1 MRAAVPTLAF
11 AIMSLFLAAS
21 VSGASAQGAD
31 TDPPGV
37 TVLTVTVAD
46 NVEGTF
52 MDRSGGRAHWA
63 NAGDRITID
72 VTFDEDVAT
81 SPAPTIVV
89 PGAHRTPT
97 AVDMVN
103 TADGN
108 DRSWSHTFTIDAA
121 DTGGF
126 TLTFTIV
133 ATDTATAPNTSPTSG
148 ADLINWQDITS
159 GNTASVLV
167 RANVLS
173 SAEFTGPMTILMKFV
188 DTIAADTVTT
198 SNLGVTAPDNTLTP
212 HDADTM
218 PDEITVSGVNRLTA
232 RNIEATL
239 SANAIPGVVYT
250 IAPTFANGPGT
261 PFDPTTCGAT
271 CELTYTQP
279 LVLSSAEFT
288 GSKTI
293 RMTFDDTIDMSTVT
307 TSNLGVTAPDNTLTP
322 HDADTLP
329 DVITVSSVAD
339 TTTMIVTA
347 TLGANAIPGITYTIA
362 PTFENSA
369 GTPFDPATCG
379 ATCTLTHM
387 SPFTLVNKIDSF
399 LYTIFLQSRADG
411 STVRASEFTVINLP
425 DSTTE
430 IPVIKLG
437 NGFVGPRASM
447 QDISHRL
454 DFSLEV
460 GIFGGLGPDETPTIR
475 YTSPATGGLVFGGTD
490 LGAGVW
496 EIVAVDKVGIGTID
510 ASVSPDGTTVSA
522 RFNAPVTI
530 LPDSVIKVFTE
541 RNSLGS
547 VAGSVGGSNLMVSQ
561 TNPNEV
567 IGTLPQRLKSGTYYP
582 EATRFGDGAT
592 PPNESSGSAGV
603 SLVDSP
609 APEISV
615 ALSTGDRT
623 TVVRLDEAVSGTLR
637 AADWSLAGMTSDGP
651 VTLEIQSVRAGEHS
665 TVDLLRSPTVELDS
679 ATEFTLRHA
688 SMLDAELTSLPG
700 ILFREPATLPAGQ
713 TALAD
718 SGGDTMDSD
727 PFTLDELMPVD
738 RTDMIP
744 LPKTVVDGTPMTLV
758 SATLD
763 SPTQVSA
770 TLSKS
775 VGDNIVLTASE
786 WTIGGG
792 ITFDSGVVIANG
804 ITLTRTQALDFTDLA
819 AGTALLY
826 TGSDTASNR
835 VVDASGLNVLRTGS
849 SVPLTDGIGPTAS
862 ASFGAPGVIN
872 VAFSEALASPE
883 TIAGLTYTVTEDSTA
898 VALSGPHEYN
908 PLTHTLELML
918 AGTATHRDVYTVTL
932 PSTGLADTFG
942 NALTTTT
949 ATATAPPFTAVTN
962 SPTSTTVSFFGAP
975 LTSGSLNLDQWI
987 VTDDDD
993 GDPET
998 SERRQISLLVLGTT
1012 SVIAGNS
1019 LLLPITKL
1027 DPSNTAT
1034 EMIITHAPLSSTGS
1048 TPNVRHSVSLLP
1060 PAPGQVLNPPG
1071 LPVPYHNA
1079 EAVDNVPPTYT
1090 AKTVSRTE
1098 TDITFSEA
1106 VLLPVARERAAGWKV
1121 GGYPASNA
1129 GSQPSDVLTLYHP
1142 ETASTGAT
1150 PLVTY
1155 TVPTGPDAPPGIVDP
1170 VGHALSAQAAR
1181 MAADGAPPTPVASF
1195 GAADTITVNFGEA
1208 MANAGTI
1215 DTLTY
1220 AVTRPDGDDA
1230 GGDPD
1235 AVPQAAGSP
1244 TYDTGTNTLTITLA
1258 SAATTGVKHT
1268 VSLPSTGLADAQG
1281 NAVTERSVSTAFG
1294 DAPPAAFTAR
1304 TTDSRIIAVTFPLQ
1318 PGGTLDPDDWTV
1330 TEVGTDR
1337 RVTAVSPATGA
1348 LEGPA
1353 DLLRRSIILKHD
1365 SLASTASTPTVTYTA
1380 TDGDLTYGATL
1391 LQTGQAVAA
1400 NDTAPPEIR
1409 AAVISTPTSLHV
1421 TFTEPVTFVEN
1432 IEDTFNPYVAG
1443 TEGTDND
1450 WVVQE
1455 DDGSPLTTPVGI
1467 QVLSAMRATQSTYTL
1482 SLGSPIVAD
1491 REYVVIPDGDIADMA
1506 EPANAVGAVESAMI
1520 TPADS
1525 FTAETQT
1532 LTTTKVTF
1540 DGSLGG
1546 TLDTRNWTVTE
1557 NDAASDAG
1565 NVALTTL
1572 SVATAVNGVATA
1584 TVATPAVPGG
1594 ASAQTPTIPPSPA
1607 ATELLITHDPLSSTA
1622 ATPSVMYVA
1631 GTLTDGGNAV
1641 LSYSTEASDGA
1652 PPALATGNSLH
1663 MTKKEMGTFKMDLA
1677 APARLNDNVW
1687 VNITVTEPLYVG
1699 STLIPLYNDNTNNN
1713 VAALGDAMFFTD
1725 TASPVTAS
1733 HMFRPHNSA
1742 PLQYNYSHTVTASSP
1757 EVDVTFS
1764 ITVRDA
1770 EGNEATFTHADL
1782 TTTATDTNGNAIA
1795 DAGYRVRIDRTP
1807 PTMVTDGDTR
1817 TTSPTTLTVKLSEN
1831 LPRSATVATT
1841 DWGVVD
1847 GTTAVTVTSAALNA
1861 ARDRVNIAYADADV
1875 DTGFEP
1881 TVTYMGTGLSDGA
1894 GHPLASGSTV
1904 MVPDKLVPSIDTVT
1918 FTSHTTVHVTFTE
1931 DVVLPATTAGWGITP
1946 DLGVASLT
1954 QPGSDH
1960 FVRMTLRDDA
1970 TVGETYVIR
1979 VGQVTDKAMVPN
1991 SLAANMMVTQEYV
2004 EVIPPA
2010 AYTATTHRAADST
2023 YIRIVFTSM
2032 VTGNIHLN
2040 EWFVGTARDGTGG
2053 TQASAFSV
2061 VCTSGGSPTVVSTPP
2076 FDITNI
2082 CSGTDTEPLTF
2093 YIGYDAQASDV
2104 TPHIAYRPV
2113 SGQTMPV
2120 LLASDGTPIAGRT
2133 TAIDG
2138 LPPLFTAKT
2147 VSPRSIEVT
2156 FDEDVTAAAGG
2167 PDASRWFHY
2176 ATTTTPPAL
2185 PTATELAAA
2194 VTAGTNFGTATLE
2207 GRTLTLTLAESTVI
2221 ASGWGTGDTTI
2232 TPPAL
2237 GYDVPASE
2245 QPDIL
2250 DASTAPNGLAANTA
2264 TNDIADDASLS
2275 AYPLTLTVADEASGS
2290 FTDRTGPNSQFAN
2303 VGDRITFYV
2312 MFSEDIVTSPAPMIT
2327 VPGTHRT
2334 NAPTAMGNNGDS
2346 NDRTWSHSFVV
2357 DAADDNAPFEFT
2369 IRATGANPAT
2379 DLELTQSHI
2388 TSGGNAVI
2396 DTVPPE
2402 LLYVLRPPSNAINND
2417 QQLVLTEPVHGTA
2430 MARSQGPDTEHTF
2443 GVVHNNMFT
2452 VPADAPVSTI
2462 KQLGIVTGANGPY
2475 SLTLTGLT
2483 DRADNPLVHMSGR
2496 EGGPFAVGSGGTLAV
2511 PELFTIP
2518 PAGTYT
2524 INARDGE
2531 RTRIELA
2538 DLPNDNT
2545 FVAEITV
2552 GVEGASVTLRPST
2565 VVEDFGDDDTDT
2577 SIAVVRLPPPA
2588 RDTEYVAATGADEE
2602 ETAANE
2608 AVARVLASRPP
2619 ATLVEFGKSGDAAPM
2634 TFDRPVAIRLL
2645 GAGAA
2650 VHAFWLSGADGLTVH
2665 SIPECESRDASE
2677 VPGEIGSG
2685 AIRLEECRVRD
2696 GGDLVIWTNHF
2707 TRFGATAPGVS
2718 GGGGDGC
2725 DDCTP
2730 PTLGVDSTG
2739 TRRVSQGFS
2748 YNGEAVDAEY
2758 YYTPMP
2764 LITVETGVENVA
2776 IIKVFEDT
2784 GPLNVRHVG
2793 LAFGLGRGQHFG
2805 ESSAEIRVSLPYGN
2819 GNATASVGGAVD
2831 TIDAETLR
2839 ASSEIGAC
2847 MAGSDAECRI
2857 VTIHHT
2863 FREPLDFDVVSTV
2876 VWDERRNSWQ
2886 NFFNHG
2892 VHVTG
2897 ESLNPSHGIEVNG
2910 GTLVL
2915 YPLIASNVDADGDGT
2930 YDYDTR
2936 HVTYMLDDEYRVYRI
2951 TPAGTYEPLRNLASL
2966 YHEIDESMY
2975 DEERATQH
2983 GWARGTDSFA
2993 ELIAYER
3000 AIAREHLH
3008 AMGVVPT
3015 APTAEPAHVVSSEPE
3030 DQQVYLERLRAK
3042 IAHEINLA
3050 ELELLEMY
3058 PAPQE

>member
-271 CELTYTQP
+271 CELTYTAP

-329 DVITVSSVAD
+329 DVITVSSVAR
-339 TTTMIVTA
+339 TTAMIVTA
-347 TLGANAIPGITYTIA
+347 TLSANAIHGVAYTIA

-387 SPFTLVNKIDSF
+387 SPFDRVEKIGEGFYKVVLRSAA
-399 LYTIFLQSRADG
+399 TG
-411 STVRASEFTVINLP
+411 STIRASEFTIINLP
-425 DSTTE
+425 DSTRE
-430 IPVIKLG
+430 IPVTELG
-437 NGFVGPRASM
+437 NPFTPPRGPTETLTERQDFDLRVASS
-447 QDISHRL
+447 D
-454 DFSLEV
+454 V
-460 GIFGGLGPDETPTIR
+460 LGPDETPTIR

-496 EIVAVDKVGIGTID
+496 EIVALDKVGIGTIS
-510 ASVSPDGTTVSA
+510 ASVSRDGTTVSA

-530 LPDSVIKVFTE
+530 LPDSVIKVYTE
-541 RNSLGS
+541 RLSRGS
-547 VAGSVGGSNLMVSQ
+547 VAGSVGGSNLMVSP

-567 IGTLPQRLKSGTYYP
+567 VGTLPQRLKSAEYYP
-582 EATRFGDGAT
+582 EATQFGDGAT
-592 PPNESSGSAGV
+592 PPNRSSGSGGI

-637 AADWSLAGMTSDGP
+637 AADWSLQGTTSDGP

-679 ATEFTLRHA
+679 ATAFTLRHA
-688 SMLDAELTSLPG
+688 SMLDAKLTSLPG

-738 RTDMIP
+738 RIDMIP
-744 LPKTVVDGTPMTLV
+744 PPKTVVDGTPMTLV

-775 VGDNIVLTASE
+775 VDTNIALTGSE

-792 ITFDSGVVIANG
+792 ITFDTGVVIANT
-804 ITLTRTQALDFTDLA
+804 ITLTRTQALDFTHLG

-835 VVDASGLNVLRTGS
+835 VVDASGLVVLRTGS

-862 ASFGAPGVIN
+862 ASFGTSSVIK
-872 VAFSEALASPE
+872 VTFSEELASPE
-883 TIAGLTYTVTEDSTA
+883 TIAGLTYTASKKPSTNDFGVLGPTETVT
-898 VALSGPHEYN
+898 LSGSHEYN
-908 PLTHTLELML
+908 PATRTLELML
-918 AGTATHRDVYTVTL
+918 TDPALRYDEYTVTL
-932 PSTGLADTFG
+932 PSSGLADTSG
-942 NALTTTT
+942 NALT
-949 ATATAPPFTAVTN
+949 ATSVVTRAPPFTAVTN

-975 LTSGSLNLDQWI
+975 SDILNVGQWV

-993 GDPET
+993 GDSMT
-998 SERRQISLLVLGTT
+998 SEDRQVTTIVLGTK
-1012 SVIAGNS
+1012 SASRLHGQALIAALG
-1019 LLLPITKL
+1019 T
-1027 DPSNTAT
+1027 NTAT
-1034 EMIITHAPLSSTGS
+1034 EMTITHAPLSSTGS
-1048 TPNVRHSVSLLP
+1048 TPAVRHNISIGFV
-1060 PAPGQVLNPPG
+1060 ANPLG
-1071 LPVPYHNA
+1071 L
-1079 EAVDNVPPTYT
+1079 NVPHFTAESVDAVRPTYT

-1098 TDITFSEA
+1098 TDVSFSEA
-1106 VLLPVARERAAGWKV
+1106 VVLPAVGSRAAGWTV
-1121 GGYPASNA
+1121 GGFGASAA
-1129 GSQPSDVLTLYHP
+1129 GSQLNGALTLTHP
-1142 ETASTGAT
+1142 DTGSTAAM
-1150 PLVTY
+1150 PVVAY
-1155 TVPTGPDAPPGIVDP
+1155 TVPTGDSAPPGIVDLADKTLNAMP
-1170 VGHALSAQAAR
+1170 APQAT
-1181 MAADGAPPTPVASF
+1181 DGTPPAPVASF
-1195 GAADTITVNFGEA
+1195 SADNMITVNFGES
-1208 MANAGTI
+1208 MANAETI
-1215 DTLTY
+1215 AGLAYT
-1220 AVTRPDGDDA
+1220 VTMPDGSDD
-1230 GGDPD
+1230 GDAPD
-1235 AVPQAAGSP
+1235 TVPQTTGSP

-1258 SAATTGVKHT
+1258 SNAVNGIEHT
-1268 VSLPSTGLADAQG
+1268 VILPSTGLADAQG
-1281 NAVTERSVSTAFG
+1281 NAVTERSVSAANG
-1294 DAPPAAFTAR
+1294 DAPPAVFTAR
-1304 TTDSRIIAVTFPLQ
+1304 TLDSDSIAVTFPSR
-1318 PGGTLDPDDWTV
+1318 PTGTLDADDWTV
-1330 TEVGTDR
+1330 SEDGTDR
-1337 RVTAVSPATGA
+1337 MVMAVTSAIGIFEDMEVLA
-1348 LEGPA
+1348 
-1353 DLLRRSIILKHD
+1353 RSYVLTHVG
-1365 SLASTASTPTVTYTA
+1365 LASTASTPKVTYSSA
-1380 TDGDLTYGATL
+1380 SGDLYYGSTPVP
-1391 LQTGQAVAA
+1391 TGQAVAA
-1400 NDTAPPEIR
+1400 DTAPPEIR
-1409 AAVISTPTSLHV
+1409 AAVISLQTSLHV

-1432 IEDTFNPYVAG
+1432 TEGTSSPYVAAI
-1443 TEGTDND
+1443 EGTDND
-1450 WVVQE
+1450 WVVEQE
-1455 DDGSPLTTPVGI
+1455 GSISVTPVGI
-1467 QVLSAMRATQSTYTL
+1467 QVLSAVRSSPLTYTL
-1482 SLGSPIVAD
+1482 TLGSPIVAGT
-1491 REYVVIPDGDIADMA
+1491 EYTVIPDYDIADMA
-1506 EPANAVGAVESAMI
+1506 EPANAVGAEESSMI

-1532 LTTTKVTF
+1532 LTTTRVTF

-1572 SVATAVNGVATA
+1572 SVATVVTSGTVTA
-1584 TVATPAVPGG
+1584 TPETSAGAGDAVTPSIPSSPAV
-1594 ASAQTPTIPPSPA
+1594 
-1607 ATELLITHDPLSSTA
+1607 TELLITHGPLSSTA

-1631 GTLTDGGNAV
+1631 GTLTDGVNAV

-1652 PPALATGNSLH
+1652 PPELAAGNSLH

-1687 VNITVTEPLYVG
+1687 VNVTVTEPLYVG
-1699 STLIPLYNDNTNNN
+1699 NTLIPLYNDNTNNN

-1725 TASPVTAS
+1725 SASPVTAS

-1770 EGNEATFTHADL
+1770 EGNAATFTHADL
-1782 TTTATDTNGNAIA
+1782 TTRATNADGSSIA
-1795 DAGYRVRIDRTP
+1795 GAGYRVSIDRTP
-1807 PTMVTDGDTR
+1807 PTMLTDADTG
-1817 TTSPTTLTVKLSEN
+1817 TTSATTLTVKLSEN
-1831 LPRSATVATT
+1831 LPRSATVGSA
-1841 DWGVVD
+1841 DWGVAE
-1847 GTTAVTVTSAALNA
+1847 GTTAVTVTSAALNS
-1861 ARDRVNIAYADADV
+1861 ARDRVDIAYADADV
-1875 DTGFEP
+1875 DTSFAP

-1894 GHPLASGSTV
+1894 GNPLATGSSV
-1904 MVPDKLVPSIDTVT
+1904 IVPDRLVPSIDTVT

-2023 YIRIVFTSM
+2023 YVRIVFTSM
-2032 VTGNIHLN
+2032 VTGNINLD

-2061 VCTSGGSPTVVSTPP
+2061 VCTSGGAPTVVSTPP
-2076 FDITNI
+2076 FDITSI

-2093 YIGYDAQASDV
+2093 YIGYDAQASDA

-2167 PDASRWFHY
+2167 PDASRWYHY

-2194 VTAGTNFGTATLE
+2194 VTAGTNFGTAELV

-2237 GYDVPASE
+2237 GYDVPASMM
-2245 QPDIL
+2245 PDIL

-2264 TNDIADDASLS
+2264 TNDIADDAPLS
-2275 AYPLTLTVADEASGS
+2275 AYPLTLTVANEASGS
-2290 FTDRTGPNSQFAN
+2290 FTDRTGPNSQHAN
-2303 VGDRITFYV
+2303 VGDRITLDV
-2312 MFSEDIVTSPAPMIT
+2312 TFSEDIVTSPAPMIT

-2334 NAPTAMGNNGDS
+2334 SAPTAMGNNGDTD
-2346 NDRTWSHSFVV
+2346 DRTWSHSFVV
-2357 DAADDNAPFEFT
+2357 DAADDNAPLEFA

-2379 DLELTQSHI
+2379 DVELTQSHI

-2402 LLYVLRPPSNAINND
+2402 LLHVLRPPGNTH
-2417 QQLVLTEPVHGTA
+2417 QLTIYTEPVHGTA
-2430 MARSQGPDTEHTF
+2430 AEILSVGPDTAEFFGPRHTF
-2443 GVVHNNMFT
+2443 EPNI
-2452 VPADAPVSTI
+2452 PADAPVHTI
-2462 KQLGIVTGANGPY
+2462 RQTHQRVLNGPF
-2475 SLTLTGLT
+2475 TLSITGLF
-2483 DRADNPLVHMSGR
+2483 DRADNPLVPVSSIPAPLV
-2496 EGGPFAVGSGGTLAV
+2496 ETGGTITV
-2511 PELFTIP
+2511 PELFTV
-2518 PAGTYT
+2518 PATGTYT
-2524 INARDGE
+2524 IKALGE
-2531 RTRIELA
+2531 RGELGESTTIVLSE
-2538 DLPNDNT
+2538 LPSDT
-2545 FVAEITV
+2545 LAGTITV
-2552 GVEGASVTLRPST
+2552 NVDGATVTLPQAT
-2565 VVEDFGDDDTDT
+2565 VVEDFGDDDADE
-2577 SIAVVRLPPPA
+2577 SVVVVRLPPPA

-2608 AVARVLASRPP
+2608 AVTRVLASRPP

-2707 TRFGATAPGVS
+2707 TRFGATQAGVS

-2748 YNGEAVDAEY
+2748 YNGETVDAEY

-2897 ESLNPSHGIEVNG
+2897 ESLNPSHGIEVND

-3015 APTAEPAHVVSSEPE
+3015 APAAAPAHVVSSEPE
-3030 DQQVYLERLRAK
+3030 DQQVYLDRLRAK

-3058 PAPQE
+3058 PAPPPE

>member
-21 VSGASAQGAD
+21 VSGATAQTAD

-46 NVEGTF
+46 NTGSSFV
-52 MDRSGGRAHWA
+52 DRTGGLAHWA

-103 TADGN
+103 TADSN
-108 DRSWSHTFTIDAA
+108 DRSWRHTFTIDAA

-133 ATDTATAPNTSPTSG
+133 ARDTATPPNVSPTSG
-148 ADLINWQDITS
+148 ANLINWQDTTS
-159 GNTASVLV
+159 GSTANVLV

-173 SAEFTGPMTILMKFV
+173 SAEFTGPRTILMKFV
-188 DTIAADTVTT
+188 DTIATDTATT
-198 SNLGVTAPDNTLTP
+198 SNMAVTAPDNTLTP

-218 PDEITVSGVNRLTA
+218 PDVITVSSVSRSTA
-232 RNIEATL
+232 RNVEATL
-239 SANAIPGVVYT
+239 SADAIPGVVYT

-261 PFDPTTCGAT
+261 PFDPATCGAT
-271 CELTYTQP
+271 CELTHTPP

-293 RMTFDDTIDMSTVT
+293 RMTFDDTIDMSTAT

-329 DVITVSSVAD
+329 DVITVSSVAR
-339 TTTMIVTA
+339 TTAMIVTA
-347 TLGANAIPGITYTIA
+347 TLGANAIPGVVYTIA

-369 GTPFDPATCG
+369 GTPFDPATCA
-379 ATCTLTHM
+379 ATCTLTHTP
-387 SPFTLVNKIDSF
+387 PFRVDKTGDTSYFAVLK
-399 LYTIFLQSRADG
+399 SRADG
-411 STVRASEFTVINLP
+411 STIRASEFVIINLP
-425 DSTTE
+425 DSTRE
-430 IPVIKLG
+430 IPVTA
-437 NGFVGPRASM
+437 VGHPFSSAGRGVTSTI
-447 QDISHRL
+447 DNRL
-454 DFSLEV
+454 DFDIRVAFS
-460 GIFGGLGPDETPTIR
+460 GALGPDETPTIR
-475 YTSPATGGLVFGGTD
+475 YTSPATGGLAFGGTD

-496 EIVAVDKVGIGTID
+496 DIVAVDKESITTF
-510 ASVSPDGTTVSA
+510 APSVSSDGTSVRVTFSG
-522 RFNAPVTI
+522 PVTV
-530 LPDSVIKVFTE
+530 LPESVIHVHTAA
-541 RNSLGS
+541 GTTGP
-547 VAGSVGGSNLMVSQ
+547 VAGSVGGSNLMVSP

-567 IGTLPQRLKSGTYYP
+567 VGTLPQRLKSGEYIP
-582 EATRFGDGAT
+582 DAQNFADRAT
-592 PPNESSGSAGV
+592 PPNQSAGKSGISV
-603 SLVDSP
+603 VNSP

-615 ALSTGDRT
+615 ALLTGDRT

-651 VTLEIQSVRAGEHS
+651 VTVEIQSVRAGEHS
-665 TVDLLRSPTVELDS
+665 TVDLLRSPTVELSS
-679 ATEFTLRHA
+679 ATAFTLRHE
-688 SMLDAELTSLPG
+688 SISNLDLTSMPG
-700 ILFREPATLPAGQ
+700 IMFAKPATLLAGQ

-718 SGGDTMDSD
+718 SGGDPMDTD
-727 PFTLDELMPVD
+727 PFTLDELMLVD
-738 RTDMIP
+738 RTREIP
-744 LPKTVVDGTPMTLV
+744 PPKTVVDGTPMTLV

-775 VGDNIVLTASE
+775 VDANIVLTGSE

-792 ITFDSGVVIANG
+792 ITFDSGHVAADR

-835 VVDASGLNVLRTGS
+835 VVDASGRNVLRTGS

-898 VALSGPHEYN
+898 VTLSGPHEYN
-908 PLTHTLELML
+908 PHTHTLELML
-918 AGTATHRDVYTVTL
+918 AGTATHRDVYAVAL
-932 PSTGLADTFG
+932 PSTGLADTSG

-949 ATATAPPFTAVTN
+949 VMATAPPFTAVTN
-962 SPTSTTVSFFGAP
+962 SPTSTTVSFFGPP
-975 LTSGSLNLDQWI
+975 LTSGFLNLGHWI

-993 GDPET
+993 GDPQT
-998 SERRQISLLVLGTT
+998 SERRQISSLMLGTA
-1012 SVIAGNS
+1012 SVFVAQS
-1019 LLLPITKL
+1019 QLLPTIKL
-1027 DPSNTAT
+1027 SPSNTAT
-1034 EMIITHAPLSSTGS
+1034 EMTITHAPLSSTGS
-1048 TPNVRHSVSLLP
+1048 TPNVRHNLIPQIGLP
-1060 PAPGQVLNPPG
+1060 PGVSGTPSAIQG
-1071 LPVPYHNA
+1071 LSVPYHDA
-1079 EAVDNVPPTYT
+1079 EAVDNMPPTYT
-1090 AKTVSRTE
+1090 AKTVSRTG

-1106 VLLPVARERAAGWKV
+1106 VVLPVAGERAAGWQV
-1121 GGYPASNA
+1121 GVHQASHA
-1129 GSQPSDVLTLYHP
+1129 GSQPSGALTLYHAD
-1142 ETASTGAT
+1142 TASTGAT
-1150 PLVTY
+1150 PPVTY
-1155 TVPTGPDAPPGIVDP
+1155 TVPTGSNAPPGIVDT
-1170 VGHALSAQAAR
+1170 VGNALSALVAR

-1208 MANAGTI
+1208 MANTGTI

-1220 AVTRPDGDDA
+1220 AVTVPDGDDA
-1230 GGDPD
+1230 GSDPD
-1235 AVPQAAGSP
+1235 TVTPAAGSP
-1244 TYDTGTNTLTITLA
+1244 AYNAGTNTLTITLA
-1258 SAATTGVKHT
+1258 SAATTGVEHT

-1281 NAVTERSVSTAFG
+1281 NAVTERSVSAAFG

-1304 TTDSRIIAVTFPLQ
+1304 TIDSRTIAVTFPLQ
-1318 PGGTLDPDDWTV
+1318 PGGTLDADDWAV
-1330 TEVGTDR
+1330 TEAGTDR
-1337 RVTAVSPATGA
+1337 RVTAVSAATGT

-1353 DLLRRSIILKHD
+1353 ELLRRSIILTHD
-1365 SLASTASTPTVTYTA
+1365 GLASTASTPKVTYTA
-1380 TDGDLTYGATL
+1380 TDGDLTYGVTVLTTSQAT
-1391 LQTGQAVAA
+1391 AA
-1400 NDTAPPEIR
+1400 DTAPPEIR
-1409 AAVISTPTSLHV
+1409 AAVITTPTSLHV

-1432 IEDTFNPYVAG
+1432 IEGTSNPYVAG
-1443 TEGTDND
+1443 TEGTDNN

-1455 DDGSPLTTPVGI
+1455 DDGSPSTSPVGI
-1467 QVLSAMRATQSTYTL
+1467 QVLSAMRETLSTYTL
-1482 SLGSPIVAD
+1482 SLGSAIMAD
-1491 REYVVIPDGDIADMA
+1491 REYTVIPDYDIADMA
-1506 EPANAVGAVESAMI
+1506 EPANAVGAEESAMI
-1520 TPADS
+1520 TTADS

-1532 LTTTKVTF
+1532 LTTTRVTF

-1546 TLDTRNWTVTE
+1546 TLDTMNWTVTE

-1565 NVALTTL
+1565 NVALDI
-1572 SVATAVNGVATA
+1572 SRVE
-1584 TVATPAVPGG
+1584 TVATSGKVTATPETSAGAGDAVTPAIPSSPAV
-1594 ASAQTPTIPPSPA
+1594 
-1607 ATELLITHDPLSSTA
+1607 TELLITHGPLSSTA

-1631 GTLTDGGNAV
+1631 GTLTDGVNAV
-1641 LSYSTEASDGA
+1641 LSYSTEAGDGA
-1652 PPALATGNSLH
+1652 PPALAARDSLH
-1663 MTKKEMGTFKMDLA
+1663 MRKQASTPSNSPYLA
-1677 APARLNDNVW
+1677 NPARLNDNVW
-1687 VNITVTEPLYVG
+1687 VVITVTEPLYVG
-1699 STLIPLYNDNTNNN
+1699 STLIPVSATVSNT
-1713 VAALGDAMFFTD
+1713 AALGTAMFFTD
-1725 TASPVTAS
+1725 SGSPVTS
-1733 HMFRPHNSA
+1733 TSVFRPDQAN
-1742 PLQYNYSHTVTASSP
+1742 PLRYIYSHSVTSSSP
-1757 EVDVTFS
+1757 EGDVTFS
-1764 ITVRDA
+1764 ITVTDA
-1770 EGNEATFTHADL
+1770 EGSAATFTHADL
-1782 TTTATDTNGNAIA
+1782 TTRATNADGSSIA
-1795 DAGYRVRIDRTP
+1795 GAGYRVSIDRTP
-1807 PTMVTDGDTR
+1807 PTMLTDADTR
-1817 TTSPTTLTVKLSEN
+1817 TTSATSLTVKLSEN
-1831 LPRSATVATT
+1831 LPRSATVGSA
-1841 DWGVVD
+1841 DWGVAE
-1847 GTTAVTVTSAALNA
+1847 GTTTVTVTSATLNS
-1861 ARDRVNIAYADADV
+1861 ARDLVTIAYADADV
-1875 DTGFEP
+1875 DTSFAP
-1881 TVTYMGTGLSDGA
+1881 TVTYMGSGLSDGA
-1894 GHPLASGSTV
+1894 GNPLASGSTV
-1904 MVPDKLVPSIDTVT
+1904 MVPDRLVPSIVSVT
-1918 FTSHTTVHVTFTE
+1918 FHSLRTVHVTFTE
-1931 DVVLPATTAGWGITP
+1931 GVELPSTTAGWSIRP
-1946 DLGVASLT
+1946 DLGVDSLT
-1954 QPGSDH
+1954 QPGSDN
-1960 FVRMTLRDDA
+1960 FVRMNLGSDA
-1970 TVGETYVIR
+1970 TLGATYMIR
-1979 VGQVTDKAMVPN
+1979 LGQVTDKATAPN
-1991 SLAANMMVTQEYV
+1991 ALAAGTQVTQEYL
-2004 EVIPPA
+2004 EIIPPA

-2023 YIRIVFTSM
+2023 YVRIVFTST
-2032 VTGNIHLN
+2032 VTGNIHLD

-2053 TQASAFSV
+2053 TQATAFSA
-2061 VCTSGGSPTVVSTPP
+2061 VCTSGGAPAAVSATP
-2076 FDITNI
+2076 FDITSI

-2093 YIGYDAQASDV
+2093 YIGYDAQASDA
-2104 TPHIAYRPV
+2104 TPHIAYRPA

-2167 PDASRWFHY
+2167 PDASRWYHY
-2176 ATTTTPPAL
+2176 ATATTPPAL
-2185 PTATELAAA
+2185 PTATELASA
-2194 VTAGTNFGTATLE
+2194 VTEGTDFGTAELV

-2221 ASGWGTGDTTI
+2221 ASGWGTGDTTV

-2237 GYDVPASE
+2237 GYDVPASMMS
-2245 QPDIL
+2245 DIL
-2250 DASTAPNGLAANTA
+2250 DTSAAANGLAANTA
-2264 TNDIADDASLS
+2264 TNDIADDAPLS

-2290 FTDRTGPNSQFAN
+2290 FTDRTGPNSQYAN
-2303 VGDRITFYV
+2303 AGDRITLDV
-2312 MFSEDIVTSPAPMIT
+2312 TFSEDIVTSPAPTIT

-2334 NAPTAMGNNGDS
+2334 SAPTAMGNAGDTD
-2346 NDRTWSHSFVV
+2346 DRTWSHSFVV

-2379 DLELTQSHI
+2379 DVELTQSDI

-2402 LLYVLRPPSNAINND
+2402 FLQVFRPPGNTH
-2417 QQLVLTEPVHGTA
+2417 QLTIYTEPVHGVA
-2430 MARSQGPDTEHTF
+2430 SIVSSGSIGQVHTF
-2443 GVVHNNMFT
+2443 
-2452 VPADAPVSTI
+2452 
-2462 KQLGIVTGANGPY
+2462 
-2475 SLTLTGLT
+2475 TLTIAPEAATHTIRQVHSRVNFGPFTISISGLT
-2483 DRADNPLVHMSGR
+2483 DRAGNPLVPVPTMQAPLV
-2496 EGGPFAVGSGGTLAV
+2496 EAGGTLSALELTVPATGEYTIEAV
-2511 PELFTIP
+2511 GEERGELGESTRIILSSLP
-2518 PAGTYT
+2518 SDTLAGT
-2524 INARDGE
+2524 
-2531 RTRIELA
+2531 
-2538 DLPNDNT
+2538 
-2545 FVAEITV
+2545 ITV
-2552 GVEGASVTLRPST
+2552 NVDGATVTLRQST
-2565 VVEDFGDDDTDT
+2565 VVEDFGDVDTDE
-2577 SIAVVRLPPPA
+2577 SIAVARLPPPA
-2588 RDTEYVAATGADEE
+2588 RGTEYVAAEGTDE

-2608 AVARVLASRPP
+2608 AVTRVLSSRPP
-2619 ATLVEFGKSGDAAPM
+2619 AILVEFGKSGDATPM

-2650 VHAFWLSGADGLTVH
+2650 AHAFWLSGADALTVH
-2665 SIPECESRDASE
+2665 SIPECESFDDSG
-2677 VPGEIGSG
+2677 VPRGIGSG
-2685 AIRLEECRVRD
+2685 AIELRECRVRD

-2707 TRFGATAPGVS
+2707 TRFGATQAGS
-2718 GGGGDGC
+2718 GGGGGGDGC

-2805 ESSAEIRVSLPYGN
+2805 ESGAEIRVSLPYGN

-2847 MAGSDAECRI
+2847 MPGSEAECRI

-2863 FREPLDFDVVSTV
+2863 FREPLNFDVVSTV

-2910 GTLVL
+2910 GALVL

-2975 DEERATQH
+2975 EEDRATQH

-2993 ELIAYER
+2993 ELIASER
-3000 AIAREHLH
+3000 AIAEEHLR
-3008 AMGVVPT
+3008 AMGV
-3015 APTAEPAHVVSSEPE
+3015 APAAPAAEPAYVASPEPE
-3030 DQQVYLERLRAK
+3030 DQKEYLERLRAK

-3050 ELELLEMY
+3050 ELALLEMY
-3058 PAPQE
+3058 PAPPPE

>member
-31 TDPPGV
+31 TTPPGV

-46 NVEGTF
+46 NTGSSFV
-52 MDRSGGRAHWA
+52 DRTGGRAHWA

-103 TADGN
+103 TPDSN
-108 DRSWSHTFTIDAA
+108 DRSWRHTFTIDAA

-133 ATDTATAPNTSPTSG
+133 ATDTATPPNTSPTSG
-148 ADLINWQDITS
+148 ANLINWQDTTS
-159 GNTASVLV
+159 GSTANVLV
-167 RANVLS
+167 RANVLN
-173 SAEFTGPMTILMKFV
+173 SAEFTGPRAILMKFV
-188 DTIAADTVTT
+188 DTIATDTVTT

-218 PDEITVSGVNRLTA
+218 PDVITVSSVSRITA
-232 RNIEATL
+232 RNIEAML
-239 SANAIPGVVYT
+239 SVDAIPGVVYT
-250 IAPTFANGPGT
+250 IAPTFANSPGT
-261 PFDPTTCGAT
+261 PFDPATCGTT
-271 CELTYTQP
+271 CELTYTAP

-329 DVITVSSVAD
+329 DVITVSSVAR
-339 TTTMIVTA
+339 TSAMIVTA
-347 TLGANAIPGITYTIA
+347 TLGANAINGVVYTIA

-369 GTPFDPATCG
+369 GTTFDPTTCA

-387 SPFTLVNKIDSF
+387 SPFDRVDKTGDDSYQVF
-399 LYTIFLQSRADG
+399 LRSAATG
-411 STVRASEFTVINLP
+411 STIRASEFVVINLP

-430 IPVIKLG
+430 LPVERLG
-437 NGFVGPRASM
+437 NFFAGGLGPTSTL
-447 QDISHRL
+447 SNRL
-454 DFSLEV
+454 DFELRTFYPSGV
-460 GIFGGLGPDETPTIR
+460 LGPDETPTIR
-475 YTSPATGGLVFGGTD
+475 YTSPATGGLMFGGTD

-496 EIVAVDKVGIGTID
+496 EIVAADKIGIRSLGPT
-510 ASVSPDGTTVSA
+510 VSRDGTTVTA
-522 RFNAPVTI
+522 RFDAPVTI
-530 LPDSVIKVFTE
+530 LPQSQITVFTG
-541 RNSLGS
+541 RSATGP
-547 VAGSVGGSNLMVSQ
+547 VAGSVGGSNLMVSP

-567 IGTLPQRLKSGTYYP
+567 TGTLPQRLKSGEYFP
-582 EATRFGDGAT
+582 DATRFGDGAT
-592 PPNESSGSAGV
+592 PPNESTGTSGNSFV
-603 SLVDSP
+603 VSP

-637 AADWSLAGMTSDGP
+637 AADWSLQGTTSDGP

-679 ATEFTLRHA
+679 ATAFTLRHM
-688 SMLDAELTSLPG
+688 SMLDAKLTSLPG
-700 ILFREPATLPAGQ
+700 ILFAKPATLLAGQ

-727 PFTLDELMPVD
+727 PFTLAELMLVD
-738 RTDMIP
+738 PNDPIP
-744 LPKTVVDGTPMTLV
+744 PPKTVVDGTPMTLV

-1129 GSQPSDVLTLYHP
+1129 GSQPSGVLTLYHP

-1155 TVPTGPDAPPGIVDP
+1155 TVPTGSDAPPGIVDP
-1170 VGHALSAQAAR
+1170 VGHALSAQVAR

-1230 GGDPD
+1230 GSDPD

-1244 TYDTGTNTLTITLA
+1244 TYDAGTNTLTITLA
-1258 SAATTGVKHT
+1258 SAATLGVEHT
-1268 VSLPSTGLADAQG
+1268 VSLPSTGLADAQD

-1353 DLLRRSIILKHD
+1353 ELLRRSIILKHD

-1380 TDGDLTYGATL
+1380 TDGDLTYGATV

-1400 NDTAPPEIR
+1400 DTAPPEIR
-1409 AAVISTPTSLHV
+1409 SAVISLQTSLHV
-1421 TFTEPVTFVEN
+1421 TFTEPVTFVANTEG
-1432 IEDTFNPYVAG
+1432 TSNPYVAAV
-1443 TEGTDND
+1443 EGTDND

-1467 QVLSAMRATQSTYTL
+1467 QVLSAVRSSPLTYTL

-1520 TPADS
+1520 TPANS

-1532 LTTTKVTF
+1532 LTTTRVTF
-1540 DGSLGG
+1540 DGGSLGG
-1546 TLDTRNWTVTE
+1546 TLDTMNWTVTE
-1557 NDAASDAG
+1557 NDIAG
-1565 NVALTTL
+1565 SADVELGI
-1572 SVATAVNGVATA
+1572 SRVA
-1584 TVATPAVPGG
+1584 TVATSGRVTATPETSAGAGDAVTPAIPSSPAV
-1594 ASAQTPTIPPSPA
+1594 
-1607 ATELLITHDPLSSTA
+1607 TELLITHGPLSSTA
-1622 ATPSVMYVA
+1622 ATPSVTYVA
-1631 GTLTDGGNAV
+1631 GDLTEGGATV
-1641 LSYSTEASDGA
+1641 LSFTTEAGDGA
-1652 PPALATGNSLH
+1652 PPALASGDSLF
-1663 MTKKEMGTFKMDLA
+1663 MRAQENAPNTAGFAKPALLA
-1677 APARLNDNVW
+1677 ENVW
-1687 VNITVTEPLYVG
+1687 VIGIFTEPLYVG
-1699 STLIPLYNDNTNNN
+1699 STAILTTSESYDPARATITLFPGESSST
-1713 VAALGDAMFFTD
+1713 
-1725 TASPVTAS
+1725 TASAAGGLKRSAS
-1733 HMFRPHNSA
+1733 SDPTRY
-1742 PLQYNYSHTVTASSP
+1742 QYNYSHTVTGTSP
-1757 EVDVTFS
+1757 EVDVTFTL
-1764 ITVRDA
+1764 TVTDA
-1770 EGNEATFTHADL
+1770 EGNMATYTHDNL
-1782 TTTATDTNGNAIA
+1782 TTGATNADGSSIA
-1795 DAGYRVRIDRTP
+1795 GAGYRVSIDRTP
-1807 PTMVTDGDTR
+1807 PTMLTDGDTR
-1817 TTSPTTLTVKLSEN
+1817 TTSATSLTVKLSEN
-1831 LPRSATVATT
+1831 LPRSATVAPAN
-1841 DWGVVD
+1841 WGVAE
-1847 GTTAVTVTSAALNA
+1847 GTTAVTVTSAVLNS
-1861 ARDRVNIAYADADV
+1861 ARDLVTIGYADADV
-1875 DTGFEP
+1875 DTGFAP

-1894 GHPLASGSTV
+1894 GNPLASGSTV
-1904 MVPDKLVPSIDTVT
+1904 IVPDRLVPSIDTVR
-1918 FTSHTTVHVTFTE
+1918 FHSHTTVHVTFTE
-1931 DVVLPATTAGWGITP
+1931 DVELPSSSAGWSISPG
-1946 DLGVASLT
+1946 LGTVSLT
-1954 QPGSDH
+1954 QPGSDR
-1960 FVRMTLRDDA
+1960 FIRMNLENPA
-1970 TVGETYVIR
+1970 TIGDTYMIR
-1979 VGQVTDKAMVPN
+1979 LGQVTDKATAPN
-1991 SLAANMMVTQEYV
+1991 SLAAGTQVTQEYL
-2004 EVIPPA
+2004 EIIPPA
-2010 AYTATTHRAADST
+2010 AYTATTHRVADST
-2023 YIRIVFTSM
+2023 YVRIVFTSM
-2032 VTGNIHLN
+2032 VTGNINLD

-2053 TQASAFSV
+2053 TQASAFSA
-2061 VCTSGGSPTVVSTPP
+2061 VCTSGGAPTAVSATP
-2076 FDITNI
+2076 FDITSI

-2093 YIGYDAQASDV
+2093 YIGYDAQASDA
-2104 TPHIAYRPV
+2104 TPHIAYRPA

-2120 LLASDGTPIAGRT
+2120 LLASDGSPIAGRT

-2167 PDASRWFHY
+2167 PDASRWYHY
-2176 ATTTTPPAL
+2176 ATATTSPAL

-2194 VTAGTNFGTATLE
+2194 VTAGTNFGTAELD

-2221 ASGWGTGDTTI
+2221 TSGWGTGDTTI

-2237 GYDVPASE
+2237 GYDVPSSE

-2250 DASTAPNGLAANTA
+2250 DTSTAPNGLAANTA
-2264 TNDIADDASLS
+2264 TNDIADDAPLS

-2290 FTDRTGPNSQFAN
+2290 FTDRTGATSQYAN
-2303 VGDRITFYV
+2303 VGDRITFEV
-2312 MFSEDIVTSPAPMIT
+2312 TFSEDIVTSPAPTIT

-2334 NAPTAMGNNGDS
+2334 NAPTAMNNAGDTD
-2346 NDRTWSHSFVV
+2346 DRTWSHSFVV
-2357 DAADDNAPFEFT
+2357 DAADDNAPLEFA

-2379 DLELTQSHI
+2379 ALELTQSDI

-2396 DTVPPE
+2396 DTEPPE
-2402 LLYVLRPPSNAINND
+2402 FLQVFRPPGNTH
-2417 QQLVLTEPVHGTA
+2417 QLTIYTEPVHGVASIVSTG
-2430 MARSQGPDTEHTF
+2430 SLGQVHTF
-2443 GVVHNNMFT
+2443 
-2452 VPADAPVSTI
+2452 
-2462 KQLGIVTGANGPY
+2462 
-2475 SLTLTGLT
+2475 TLTIAPEAATHTIRQDHSRVNFGPFTISISGLT
-2483 DRADNPLVHMSGR
+2483 DRAGNPLVPVPTMQAPLV
-2496 EGGPFAVGSGGTLAV
+2496 EAGGTLSALELTVPATGEYTIEAV
-2511 PELFTIP
+2511 GEERGELGESTRIILSSLP
-2518 PAGTYT
+2518 SDTLAGT
-2524 INARDGE
+2524 
-2531 RTRIELA
+2531 
-2538 DLPNDNT
+2538 
-2545 FVAEITV
+2545 ITV
-2552 GVEGASVTLRPST
+2552 NVDGATVTLRQST
-2565 VVEDFGDDDTDT
+2565 VVEDFGDVDTDE
-2577 SIAVVRLPPPA
+2577 SVVVVRLPPPA
-2588 RDTEYVAATGADEE
+2588 RDTEYVAAMGADEE

-2608 AVARVLASRPP
+2608 AVTRVLASRPP
-2619 ATLVEFGKSGDAAPM
+2619 ATLVELGKSGDATPM

-2650 VHAFWLSGADGLTVH
+2650 AHAFWLSGANGLTVH
-2665 SIPECESRDASE
+2665 SIPECESFDDSG
-2677 VPGEIGSG
+2677 VPRGIGSG
-2685 AIRLEECRVRD
+2685 AIELRECRVRD

-2707 TRFGATAPGVS
+2707 TRFGATQAGAGG

-2951 TPAGTYEPLRNLASL
+2951 TPAGTYEPLRNLSSL

-2993 ELIAYER
+2993 ELIAHER

-3008 AMGVVPT
+3008 AMGVAPT

-3030 DQQVYLERLRAK
+3030 DQQVYLDRLRAK

-3050 ELELLEMY
+3050 ELALLEMY
-3058 PAPQE
+3058 PAPPPE

>member
-21 VSGASAQGAD
+21 VSGATAQGAD
-31 TDPPGV
+31 TTPPGV

-46 NVEGTF
+46 NVDGTF
-52 MDRSGGRAHWA
+52 VDRTGGTLNWA
-63 NAGDRITID
+63 NAGDRVTIA
-72 VTFDEDVAT
+72 VTFNEAVVT
-81 SPAPTIVV
+81 SPAPTITV

-97 AVDMVN
+97 A
-103 TADGN
+103 TAMGDAGDSDGLT
-108 DRSWSHTFTIDAA
+108 WSHSFVVDAA
-121 DTGGF
+121 DRGSFG
-126 TLTFTIV
+126 LTFTIV
-133 ATDTATAPNTSPTSG
+133 ATDTATPTANTNPSTGTGSITG
-148 ADLINWQDITS
+148 SQITS
-159 GNTASVLV
+159 GNNALV
-167 RANVLS
+167 NARPLALS
-173 SAEFTGPMTILMKFV
+173 SAEFTGPRTIRMQFSSTL
-188 DTIAADTVTT
+188 DTSTVIP
-198 SNLGVTAPDNTLTP
+198 SNIEVTAPDNTITP
-212 HDADTM
+212 PDGDTL
-218 PDEITVSGVNRLTA
+218 PDMIGVSNVVRTTA
-232 RNIEATL
+232 FVATATL
-239 SANAIPGVVYT
+239 GANAIPGVAYT
-250 IAPTFANGPGT
+250 IAPTFENSYGT
-261 PFDPTTCGAT
+261 PFDPATCGAT
-271 CELTYTQP
+271 CELTYTAP

-288 GSKTI
+288 GSKAI

-329 DVITVSSVAD
+329 DVITVSSVAR
-339 TTTMIVTA
+339 TTAMIVTA
-347 TLGANAIPGITYTIA
+347 TLGANAIPGVVYTIA

-369 GTPFDPATCG
+369 GTPFDPATCA
-379 ATCTLTHM
+379 ATCTQTHTP
-387 SPFTLVNKIDSF
+387 PFRVDKTGDNSYFAVLKSNAV
-399 LYTIFLQSRADG
+399 G
-411 STVRASEFTVINLP
+411 STIRASEFVIINLP
-425 DSTTE
+425 DSTRE
-430 IPVIKLG
+430 IPVTA
-437 NGFVGPRASM
+437 VGHPFSSAGRGVTSTI
-447 QDISHRL
+447 DNRL
-454 DFSLEV
+454 DFDIRVAFSD
-460 GIFGGLGPDETPTIR
+460 GLGPDETPTIR
-475 YTSPATGGLVFGGTD
+475 YTSPATGGLAFGGTD

-496 EIVAVDKVGIGTID
+496 DIVAVDKVSITTRPP
-510 ASVSPDGTTVSA
+510 SVSSDGTSVRVTFSG
-522 RFNAPVTI
+522 PVTV
-530 LPDSVIKVFTE
+530 LPESVIRVHTAV
-541 RNSLGS
+541 GTTGP
-547 VAGSVGGSNLMVSQ
+547 VAGSVGGSNLMVSP

-567 IGTLPQRLKSGTYYP
+567 VGTLPQRLKSGEYIP
-582 EATRFGDGAT
+582 DAQNFADRAT
-592 PPNESSGSAGV
+592 PPNQSAGRSGISV
-603 SLVDSP
+603 VNSP

-615 ALSTGDRT
+615 ALLTGDRT

-637 AADWSLAGMTSDGP
+637 AADWSLSGMTSDGP
-651 VTLEIQSVRAGEHS
+651 VTVEIQSVRAGEHS
-665 TVDLLRSPTVELDS
+665 TLDLLRTPTVELDS
-679 ATEFTLRHA
+679 ATAFTLRHE
-688 SMLDAELTSLPG
+688 SISNLDLTSMPG
-700 ILFREPATLPAGQ
+700 IMFAKPATLLAGQ
-713 TALAD
+713 TAMAD
-718 SGGDTMDSD
+718 SGGDPMDTD
-727 PFTLDELMPVD
+727 PFTLDELMLVD
-738 RTDMIP
+738 RTREIP
-744 LPKTVVDGTPMTLV
+744 SPKTVVDGTPMTLV

-770 TLSKS
+770 TLSRA
-775 VGDNIVLTASE
+775 VDANIALTGSE

-792 ITFDSGVVIANG
+792 ITFDTGHVAADR

-819 AGTALLY
+819 AGTVLLY

-835 VVDASGLNVLRTGS
+835 VIDASGRVVLRTGS

-898 VALSGPHEYN
+898 VTLSGPHEYN

-918 AGTATHRDVYTVTL
+918 AGTATHRDVYAVAL
-932 PSTGLADTFG
+932 PSTGLADTSG

-949 ATATAPPFTAVTN
+949 AMATAPPFTAVTD
-962 SPTSTTVSFFGAP
+962 SPTRTTVSFFGPP
-975 LTSGSLNLDQWI
+975 LTSGFLNLGHWI

-993 GDPET
+993 GDPGT
-998 SERRQISLLVLGTT
+998 SERRPISSLVLGTT
-1012 SVIAGNS
+1012 SLIAAQS
-1019 LLLPITKL
+1019 QLLPTLKL
-1027 DPSNTAT
+1027 PASNTAT
-1034 EMIITHAPLSSTGS
+1034 EMIITHATLSSTGS
-1048 TPNVRHSVSLLP
+1048 TPNVRHNFVPQIGLP
-1060 PAPGQVLNPPG
+1060 PGVSGSPSAAQG
-1071 LPVPYHNA
+1071 LSVPYHNA

-1090 AKTVSRTE
+1090 AKTVSRTG

-1106 VLLPVARERAAGWKV
+1106 VVLPVAGERAAGWQV
-1121 GGYPASNA
+1121 GGHQASHA
-1129 GSQPSDVLTLYHP
+1129 GSQPSGALTLYHAD
-1142 ETASTGAT
+1142 TASTGAT
-1150 PLVTY
+1150 PPVTY
-1155 TVPTGPDAPPGIVDP
+1155 TVPTGSNAPPGIVDP
-1170 VGHALSAQAAR
+1170 VGNALSAQAAR

-1215 DTLTY
+1215 ATLTY
-1220 AVTRPDGDDA
+1220 AVTVPDGDDA

-1244 TYDTGTNTLTITLA
+1244 AYNAGTNTLTITLA
-1258 SAATTGVKHT
+1258 SAATTGVEHT
-1268 VSLPSTGLADAQG
+1268 VSLPSTGLADAQD

-1304 TTDSRIIAVTFPLQ
+1304 TIDSRTIAVTFPLQ
-1318 PGGTLDPDDWTV
+1318 PGGTLDADDWAV
-1330 TEVGTDR
+1330 TEAGTDR
-1337 RVTAVSPATGA
+1337 RVTAVSAATGI
-1348 LEGPA
+1348 LEGTG
-1353 DLLRRSIILKHD
+1353 DLLRSIILTHD
-1365 SLASTASTPTVTYTA
+1365 GLASTASTPKVTYTA
-1380 TDGDLTYGATL
+1380 TDGDLTYGTTVLTTSQAT
-1391 LQTGQAVAA
+1391 AA
-1400 NDTAPPEIR
+1400 DTAPPEISSS
-1409 AAVISTPTSLHV
+1409 VISTPTLLHV

-1432 IEDTFNPYVAG
+1432 IEDTFDPYVEG

-1450 WVVQE
+1450 WVVAEEE
-1455 DDGSPLTTPVGI
+1455 DNSASPVEIL
-1467 QVLSAMRATQSTYTL
+1467 VLSAMRATPLTYTL
-1482 SLGSPIVAD
+1482 SLGSEIVAN
-1491 REYVVIPDGDIADMA
+1491 REYTVIPDGDIADMA
-1506 EPANAVGAVESAMI
+1506 EPANAVGAEESSMI

-1532 LTTTKVTF
+1532 LTTTRVTF

-1546 TLDTRNWTVTE
+1546 TLDTMNWTVTE

-1572 SVATAVNGVATA
+1572 SVATVATSGKVTA
-1584 TVATPAVPGG
+1584 TPETSEGAGDAATPA
-1594 ASAQTPTIPPSPA
+1594 IPSSPA
-1607 ATELLITHDPLSSTA
+1607 VTELLITHGPLSSTA

-1631 GTLTDGGNAV
+1631 GTLTDGVNAV

-1652 PPALATGNSLH
+1652 PPELAAGNSLH
-1663 MTKKEMGTFKMDLA
+1663 MTKKEMGMFKMDLA

-1687 VNITVTEPLYVG
+1687 VNVTVTEPLYVG
-1699 STLIPLYNDNTNNN
+1699 NTLIPLYNDNTNNN

-1725 TASPVTAS
+1725 SASPVTAS
-1733 HMFRPHNSA
+1733 HMFRPFQSA
-1742 PLQYNYSHTVTASSP
+1742 PLQYNYSHTVTSSSP

-1770 EGNEATFTHADL
+1770 EGNAATFTHADL
-1782 TTTATDTNGNAIA
+1782 TTRATNADGSSIA
-1795 DAGYRVRIDRTP
+1795 GAGYRVSIDRTP
-1807 PTMVTDGDTR
+1807 PTMLTDADTR
-1817 TTSPTTLTVKLSEN
+1817 TTSATSLTVKLSEN
-1831 LPRSATVATT
+1831 LPRGATVALA
-1841 DWGVVD
+1841 DWGVAE
-1847 GTTAVTVTSAALNA
+1847 GTTAVTVTSTTLNS
-1861 ARDRVNIAYADADV
+1861 ARDLVTIGYADADV
-1875 DTGFEP
+1875 DTSFAP

-1894 GHPLASGSTV
+1894 GNPLASGSTV
-1904 MVPDKLVPSIDTVT
+1904 IAPDRLVPSIDTVR
-1918 FTSHTTVHVTFTE
+1918 FHSHTTVHVTFTE
-1931 DVVLPATTAGWGITP
+1931 GVALPSSPAGWSISPG
-1946 DLGVASLT
+1946 LGTVSLT
-1954 QPGSDH
+1954 QPGSDR
-1960 FVRMTLRDDA
+1960 FIRMNLENPATLGD
-1970 TVGETYVIR
+1970 TYMIR
-1979 VGQVTDKAMVPN
+1979 LGQVTDKATVPN
-1991 SLAANMMVTQEYV
+1991 SLAAGTQVTQEYL
-2004 EVIPPA
+2004 EIIPPA

-2023 YIRIVFTSM
+2023 YVRIVFTSM

-2053 TQASAFSV
+2053 TQATAFSA
-2061 VCTSGGSPTVVSTPP
+2061 VCTSGGAPTAVSAMP
-2076 FDITNI
+2076 FDITSI
-2082 CSGTDTEPLTF
+2082 CQGTDTEPLTF
-2093 YIGYDAQASDV
+2093 YIGYDAQASDA
-2104 TPHIAYRPV
+2104 TPHIAYRPA

-2167 PDASRWFHY
+2167 PDASRWYHY
-2176 ATTTTPPAL
+2176 ATATTSPAL

-2194 VTAGTNFGTATLE
+2194 VTAGTNFGTAELD

-2221 ASGWGTGDTTI
+2221 TTGWGTGDTTI
-2232 TPPAL
+2232 TPAAL
-2237 GYDVPASE
+2237 GYDVPSSE

-2250 DASTAPNGLAANTA
+2250 DASTAPNGLVTGTA
-2264 TNDIADDASLS
+2264 TNDIADDAPLS

-2290 FTDRTGPNSQFAN
+2290 FTDRTGATSQHAN
-2303 VGDRITFYV
+2303 VGDRITFEV
-2312 MFSEDIVTSPAPMIT
+2312 TFSEDIVTSPAPTIT

-2334 NAPTAMGNNGDS
+2334 NAPTAMNNAGDTD
-2346 NDRTWSHSFVV
+2346 DRTWSHSFVV
-2357 DAADDNAPFEFT
+2357 DAADDNAPLEFA

-2379 DLELTQSHI
+2379 ALELTQSDI

-2396 DTVPPE
+2396 DTEPPE
-2402 LLYVLRPPSNAINND
+2402 FLQVFRPPGNTH
-2417 QQLVLTEPVHGTA
+2417 QLTIYTEPVHGVASIVSTG
-2430 MARSQGPDTEHTF
+2430 SLGQVHTF
-2443 GVVHNNMFT
+2443 
-2452 VPADAPVSTI
+2452 
-2462 KQLGIVTGANGPY
+2462 
-2475 SLTLTGLT
+2475 TLTIAPEAATHTIRQDHSRVNFGPFTISISGLT
-2483 DRADNPLVHMSGR
+2483 DRAGNPLVPVPTMQAPLV
-2496 EGGPFAVGSGGTLAV
+2496 EAGGTLSALELTVPATGEYTIEAV
-2511 PELFTIP
+2511 GEERGELGESTRIILSSLP
-2518 PAGTYT
+2518 SDTLAGT
-2524 INARDGE
+2524 
-2531 RTRIELA
+2531 
-2538 DLPNDNT
+2538 
-2545 FVAEITV
+2545 ITV
-2552 GVEGASVTLRPST
+2552 NVDGATVTLRQST
-2565 VVEDFGDDDTDT
+2565 VVEDFGDVDTDE
-2577 SIAVVRLPPPA
+2577 SVVVVRLPPPA
-2588 RDTEYVAATGADEE
+2588 RDTEYVAAMGADEE

-2608 AVARVLASRPP
+2608 AVTRVLASRPP
-2619 ATLVEFGKSGDAAPM
+2619 ATLVELGKSGDATPM

-2650 VHAFWLSGADGLTVH
+2650 AHAFWLSGADGLTVH
-2665 SIPECESRDASE
+2665 SIPECESFDDSG
-2677 VPGEIGSG
+2677 VPRGIGSG
-2685 AIRLEECRVRD
+2685 AIELRECRVSD

-2707 TRFGATAPGVS
+2707 TRFGATQAGAGG

-2847 MAGSDAECRI
+2847 MAGSEAECRI

-2951 TPAGTYEPLRNLASL
+2951 TPAGTYEPLRNLSSL

-3030 DQQVYLERLRAK
+3030 DQQEYLERLRAK

-3050 ELELLEMY
+3050 ELALLEMY
-3058 PAPQE
+3058 PAPPPE